1 MCNLYLTVE
10 SEKVLANSF
19 TNLKSFYILNIDNI
33 LKEIDTR
40 KQSYKYFVNKIILDT
55 LIEQSSL
62 KKIKGIIYIN
72 SNLNDNIIQSLKNK
86 IENINTIQSIVLID
100 NGSTLKLKKL
110 YNNFPEIL
118 FFQRYKKIK
127 ILTN

>member
-10 SEKVLANSF
+10 PEKVLLNSF

-33 LKEIDTR
+33 LKEINIKEQT
-40 KQSYKYFVNKIILDT
+40 YKYFVNKIITDT

-72 SNLNDNIIQSLKNK
+72 SNLNLNIIKNLQNK
-86 IENINTIQSIVLID
+86 INGINTIESLILID
-100 NGSTLKLKKL
+100 NGSTLKLKQ
-110 YNNFPEIL
+110 YYPEFSEIL
-118 FFQRYKKIK
+118 FFQKYKKIK
-127 ILTN
+127 IMTN

>member
-55 LIEQSSL
+55 LVEQSSL

-72 SNLNDNIIQSLKNK
+72 SNLNDNIIRSLKNK

-100 NGSTLKLKKL
+100 NGSTLKLKEL
-110 YNNFPEIL
+110 YNNFSEVL

>member
-10 SEKVLANSF
+10 SEKVLSNSF

-33 LKEIDTR
+33 LKEVNVREQTYR
-40 KQSYKYFVNKIILDT
+40 YFVNKIITDT

-72 SNLNDNIIQSLKNK
+72 SNLNESIIKNLQNK
-86 IENINTIQSIVLID
+86 INTINTIDSIILID
-100 NGSTLKLKKL
+100 NGSTLKLKK
-110 YNNFPEIL
+110 YYHEFSEIL
-118 FFQRYKKIK
+118 FFQKYRKIK
-127 ILTN
+127 LLTN

>member
-10 SEKVLANSF
+10 SEKVLSNSF

-33 LKEIDTR
+33 LKEVNVREQTYR
-40 KQSYKYFVNKIILDT
+40 YFVNKIITDT

-72 SNLNDNIIQSLKNK
+72 SNLNESIIKNLQNK
-86 IENINTIQSIVLID
+86 INTISTIDSIILID
-100 NGSTLKLKKL
+100 NGSTLKLKK
-110 YNNFPEIL
+110 YYQEFSEIL
-118 FFQRYKKIK
+118 FFQKYRKIK
-127 ILTN
+127 LLTN

>member
-10 SEKVLANSF
+10 PEKVLLNSF

-33 LKEIDTR
+33 LKEINIKEQT
-40 KQSYKYFVNKIILDT
+40 YKYFVNKIITDT

-72 SNLNDNIIQSLKNK
+72 SNLNLNIIKNLKNK
-86 IENINTIQSIVLID
+86 INGINTIESLILID
-100 NGSTLKLKKL
+100 NGSTLKLKQ
-110 YNNFPEIL
+110 YYPEFSEIL
-118 FFQRYKKIK
+118 FFQKYKKIK
-127 ILTN
+127 IMTN

>member
-10 SEKVLANSF
+10 SEKVLSNSF

-33 LKEIDTR
+33 LKEVNVREQTYR
-40 KQSYKYFVNKIILDT
+40 YFVNKIITDT

-72 SNLNDNIIQSLKNK
+72 SNLNESIIKNLQNK
-86 IENINTIQSIVLID
+86 INTINTIDSIILID
-100 NGSTLKLKKL
+100 NGSTLKLKK
-110 YNNFPEIL
+110 YYQEFSEIL
-118 FFQRYKKIK
+118 FFQKYRKIK
-127 ILTN
+127 LLTN